1 LDQNLVEHAITPDMR
16 SGYIGA
22 DGKYYAVQPTHQA
35 AVALAAQ
42 EIAPRDNVT
51 TSSPTTWNLAFRLTK
66 ELGSVAQLSFYVNNA
81 LYYEPFLPTST
92 STTLSQRNTGS
103 FSFGAELSFQL

>member
-1 LDQNLVEHAITPDMR
+1 M
-16 SGYIGA
+16 
-22 DGKYYAVQPTHQA
+22 
-35 AVALAAQ
+35 ALAAQ